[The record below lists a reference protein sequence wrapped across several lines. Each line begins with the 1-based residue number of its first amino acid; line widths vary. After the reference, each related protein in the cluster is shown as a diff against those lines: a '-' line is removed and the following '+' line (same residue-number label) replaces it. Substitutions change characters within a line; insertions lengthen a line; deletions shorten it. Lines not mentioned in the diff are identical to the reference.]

1 MLFNDVSFT
10 YRERSTFSGA
20 GLSALDRVS
29 LEVRPGEKV
38 GVVGANGAGKS
49 TLLRLMA
56 GILQPSSGSCDPRG
70 MSRAL
75 LSLNAGFD
83 ADLSGAYNVVMH
95 GMLSGLPRS
104 EAVRRIP
111 AVAEMAGLGDAIN
124 RRVATY
130 STGMRARLCFW
141 TAMNLN
147 VDVLLVDEV
156 LSVGDLE
163 FRQKS
168 RNAMLD
174 VIAGNRAVV
183 IASHNLTF
191 MQSVCDRVI
200 WLHRGRVRSDGDST
214 AVVDNY
220 RAFLSPASEGV
231 PSTRN
236 GSRRQI
242 FVCGPPRSGTTALAR
257 LLNTSQSLVVGIE
270 RYRKRLMQVNGEDHR
285 SLFGKE
291 RYFRYDTGD
300 TDVDFNVAHPDLT
313 QSSKR
318 KFDAATYIGDKVP
331 RLYRCLHNVDTAFPD
346 CVVVYIIRDPIHV
359 ASSWQRRAD
368 SKHDRWPQRNGYQQ
382 AVIEW
387 NQSVRFAMAARQRF
401 GNRMILLSYER
412 TFGNRRLAV
421 WREMMRRLQ
430 LPAKP
435 EEPTRRFLE
444 SAFRRAKAD
453 RKVDPEVLQYASR
466 TADYIT
472 YARLLAHVL

>member
-1 MLFNDVSFT
+1 MLLNDVSFT
-10 YRERSTFSGA
+10 YRERGTFSRE

-29 LEVRPGEKV
+29 LQVRPGEKV

-56 GILQPSSGSCDPRG
+56 GILQPSSGSRNPRG
-70 MSRAL
+70 MSSAL

-83 ADLSGAYNVVMH
+83 TDLSGAYNVVMH
-95 GMLSGLPRS
+95 GMLAGLSRG

-111 AVAEMAGLGDAIN
+111 VVAEMAGLGDAIN

-147 VDVLLVDEV
+147 ADVLLVDEV

-163 FRQKS
+163 FREKS
-168 RNAMLD
+168 RDAMLD
-174 VIAGNRAVV
+174 MIAGNRAVV

-191 MQSVCDRVI
+191 MQSVCDRIV

-214 AVVDNY
+214 DVVDNY
-220 RAFLSPASEGV
+220 RSFLSPPNDAPRSTTEG
-231 PSTRN
+231 PQ
-236 GSRRQI
+236 RQI

-257 LLNTSQSLVVGIE
+257 LLNTSESLVVGIE
-270 RYRKRLMQVNGEDHR
+270 RYRKRLMQLRGTDNG

-291 RYFRYDTGD
+291 RFFRFDTGD
-300 TDVDFNVAHPDLT
+300 TDVDFNAAHPELT
-313 QSSKR
+313 QRSKR
-318 KFDAATYIGDKVP
+318 KFDTAMYIGDKVP
-331 RLYRCLHNVDTAFPD
+331 RLYRRLDYIDAAFPH

-368 SKHDRWPQRNGYQQ
+368 SEHDRWPQRNGYQQ
-382 AVIEW
+382 AIIEW
-387 NQSVRFAMAARQRF
+387 NQSVRFAMEARQRF
-401 GNRMILLSYER
+401 GNRIILLSYER
-412 TFGNRRLAV
+412 IFGSRRLAV
-421 WREMMRRLQ
+421 WRELMRRLQ
-430 LPAKP
+430 LPAKT
-435 EEPTRRFLE
+435 EESTRRFLHN
-444 SAFRRAKAD
+444 AFRRATAD
-453 RKVDPEVLQYASR
+453 RKVEVEVLQYASR
-466 TADYIT
+466 TADYIA